1 MIKPIKEAL
10 NEVLWNLREGQAVVG
25 VKRDK
30 WIALIEAVLL
40 DAAENETLFVDTKM
54 RLMRNRYSLEEVKQI
69 AKEYAATIGGTQFGR
84 TRTDVEDEE
93 DCRRN
98 LERVILEVTER
109 RTLG

>member
-40 DAAENETLFVDTKM
+40 DAAENETLFVETKL
-54 RLMRNRYSLEEVKQI
+54 RLLESRFSLEEVRLI

-84 TRTDVEDEE
+84 TRTDEE
-93 DCRRN
+93 DAEDSRRN
-98 LERVILEVTER
+98 LERVILEVKGR
-109 RTLG
+109 RTLV